1 MSPQRKSIVW
11 TMAGALLGA
20 IAGAYI
26 GIALEQ
32 RGLGPTGVGIAI
44 GAVIGYL
51 IGLPK
56 EE

>member
-1 MSPQRKSIVW
+1 MSAQRKTLVW

-20 IAGAYI
+20 VAGAYI

-44 GAVIGYL
+44 GAAIGYL
-51 IGLPK
+51 IGLPR